1 LKIDGILRSRKQLFG
16 QMKHLC
22 NLVLYKERE
31 GFRGNLISNI
41 TNTLLLRD
49 GKVSRNLCGGVLF
62 YMIRKALI
70 IYGQRKA
77 TLLGKRENASK

>member
-1 LKIDGILRSRKQLFG
+1 
-16 QMKHLC
+16 M
-22 NLVLYKERE
+22 
-31 GFRGNLISNI
+31 SNI

-49 GKVSRNLCGGVLF
+49 GKVSRNLYSGVLS
-62 YMIRKALI
+62 YMTRKALI